1 MPETVTDAVRILEE
15 EGFAA
20 DFSVE
25 ESGVHCSVCDARHP
39 PAELRIL
46 RRFRFEGPTDPGD
59 SAIVLGV
66 ECPTCGA
73 KGIVVSAY
81 GPDAD
86 DELLAL
92 IERLPEADA

>member
-1 MPETVTDAVRILEE
+1 MDMPDTVTDAVRILEAD
-15 EGFAA
+15 GFAA
-20 DFSVE
+20 DFSV
-25 ESGVHCSVCDARHP
+25 SNTGVHCSACSAFHR
-39 PAELRIL
+39 PAELRIRL
-46 RRFRFEGPTDPGD
+46 RFRFEGPTDPGD

-86 DELLAL
+86 EQLLAL
-92 IERLPEADA
+92 VERLPE